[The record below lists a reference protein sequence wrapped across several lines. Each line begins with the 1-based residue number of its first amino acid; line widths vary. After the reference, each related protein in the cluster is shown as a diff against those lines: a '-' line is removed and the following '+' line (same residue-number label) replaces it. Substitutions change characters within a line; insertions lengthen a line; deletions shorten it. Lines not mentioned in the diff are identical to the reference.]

1 MELHLIELTTKEEM
15 LAQYDVMLHLYT
27 NFTYEKYDAY
37 LTDMIPHNYKQI
49 AVFER
54 DVCVGL
60 SGLWSGTKL
69 WSGKYLEIDNFIVH
83 PDHRKKGIGKMMT
96 DYVDAKAKELGCTM
110 IVLRCFYR
118 KLQCT
123 SFLLQSRIRSQ
134 RFSFLKNYQR
144 RRFILRMLLLIENS
158 FHKSS
163 RISASPMVKIT
174 IQLSIF
180 VPIDLFKRK

>member
-1 MELHLIELTTKEEM
+1 MDLHLIELTTKEEM

-110 IVLRCFYR
+110 IVLDAFTGNFNAHRFYYNQGYAP
-118 KLQCT
+118 KG
-123 SFLLQSRIRSQ
+123 FH
-134 RFSFLKNYQR
+134 FLKIIN
-144 RRFILRMLLLIENS
+144 EDG
-158 FHKSS
+158 
-163 RISASPMVKIT
+163 
-174 IQLSIF
+174 LS
-180 VPIDLFKRK
+180 